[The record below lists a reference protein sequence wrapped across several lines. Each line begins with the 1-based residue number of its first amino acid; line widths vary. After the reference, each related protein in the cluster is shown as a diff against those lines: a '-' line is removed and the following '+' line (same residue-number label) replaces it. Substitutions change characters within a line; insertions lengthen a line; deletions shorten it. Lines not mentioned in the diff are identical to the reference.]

1 MNLLLDTSSLL
12 WFLDGSAELPDSAA
26 ALIEAEDSRRLVS
39 SVTAWEIAVKVGLG
53 KLRLPYTIGE
63 EFEET
68 LLKNGF
74 ELLPLSNA
82 GLERTSRLPHHH
94 RDPFD
99 RLLAAE
105 ALEHSATIISPNPI
119 FDEYGVRRRW

>member
-1 MNLLLDTSSLL
+1 MNLLLDASSLL
-12 WFLDGSAELPDSAA
+12 WFLNGSAELPDSAA
-26 ALIEAEDSRRLVS
+26 ALIEKDDSRPMVS
-39 SVTAWEIAVKVGLG
+39 AVTAWEIAVKVGLG
-53 KLRLPYTIGE
+53 KLRLPYSVGE

-68 LLKNGF
+68 LLQNGF

-82 GLERTSRLPHHH
+82 GLERTSRLPDHH

-105 ALEHSATIISPNPI
+105 ALEHSATIVSPNPV
-119 FDEYGVRRRW
+119 FDTYGVRRCW

>member
-12 WFLDGSAELPDSAA
+12 WFLDGSSELPDSAA
-26 ALIEAEDSRRLVS
+26 ALIESEEARLLVS
-39 SVTAWEIAVKVGLG
+39 SVTTWEIAIKVGLG
-53 KLRLPYTIGE
+53 KLRLPYSVGGE
-63 EFEET
+63 LEDT
-68 LLKNGF
+68 LTENGF

-82 GLERTSRLPHHH
+82 GLERTSRLPEHH

-105 ALEHSATIISPNPI
+105 ALEHSATIVSPNPV
-119 FDEYGVRRRW
+119 FDDYGVRRRW

>member
-1 MNLLLDTSSLL
+1 MNLLLDTTSLL

-26 ALIEAEDSRRLVS
+26 ALIEAEDSRPLVS

-53 KLRLPYTIGE
+53 KLRLPYAIGE

-68 LLKNGF
+68 LLNNGF
-74 ELLPLSNA
+74 ELLPISNA
-82 GLERTSRLPHHH
+82 GLERTSRLPDHH

-99 RLLAAE
+99 RLLAGE
-105 ALEHSATIISPNPI
+105 ALEHNATIVSPNPI

>member
-1 MNLLLDTSSLL
+1 MKLLLDARSLL

-26 ALIEAEDSRRLVS
+26 DLIESPDVRRLVS
-39 SVTAWEIAVKVGLG
+39 SVTVWEIAVKVGLG
-53 KLRLPYTIGE
+53 KVRLPYSVGD

-68 LLKNGF
+68 LRENGF
-74 ELLPLSNA
+74 EFLPLSNA
-82 GLERTSRLPHHH
+82 GLERTATLPGHH

-105 ALEHSATIISPNPI
+105 ALEHSATVVSPNPI
-119 FDEYGVRRRW
+119 FDEYGVKRSW